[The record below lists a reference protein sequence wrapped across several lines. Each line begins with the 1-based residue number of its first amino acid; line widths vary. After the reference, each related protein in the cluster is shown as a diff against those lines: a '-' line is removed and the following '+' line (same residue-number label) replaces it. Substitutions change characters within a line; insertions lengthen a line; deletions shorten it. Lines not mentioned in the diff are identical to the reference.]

1 MFLDLITLGQAAGVT
16 DIAELGAKNALKVL
30 GKAFAVEFASNAT
43 ATAVASIGDELG
55 LPVPITLLLS
65 MVSGVTVSRAGTKL
79 TIEGATIKKEL
90 DISQDVIGKV
100 DDTISIIDETGV
112 GKINIEKD
120 VDADNVVKDVGE
132 ELAEQSG
139 NVKPI
144 ESGTKA
150 IIMNKKIKLRVAD
163 GTILDEMAEKIGKY
177 RGKLPSGVKNSG
189 DFAYANVNINGCESS
204 YYASSAIDSL
214 DDYASLA
221 ERVPDISVQP
231 KKIYYEAIEAI
242 GKNGDVYL
250 RDSCTEYKI
259 INNIAETVNVDG
271 TGKIILFTELEPCD
285 SCKNVVNNFFVDHPN
300 IEIEIIHNNGKR
312 IKAVRE

>member
-150 IIMNKKIKLRVAD
+150 IIMNNKIKEFS
-163 GTILDEMAEKIGKY
+163 TIFEEKQGSFKS
-177 RGKLPSGVKNSG
+177 P
-189 DFAYANVNINGCESS
+189 
-204 YYASSAIDSL
+204 AIKRHS
-214 DDYASLA
+214 
-221 ERVPDISVQP
+221 PP
-231 KKIYYEAIEAI
+231 
-242 GKNGDVYL
+242 
-250 RDSCTEYKI
+250 
-259 INNIAETVNVDG
+259 
-271 TGKIILFTELEPCD
+271 
-285 SCKNVVNNFFVDHPN
+285 NFS
-300 IEIEIIHNNGKR
+300 I
-312 IKAVRE
+312 